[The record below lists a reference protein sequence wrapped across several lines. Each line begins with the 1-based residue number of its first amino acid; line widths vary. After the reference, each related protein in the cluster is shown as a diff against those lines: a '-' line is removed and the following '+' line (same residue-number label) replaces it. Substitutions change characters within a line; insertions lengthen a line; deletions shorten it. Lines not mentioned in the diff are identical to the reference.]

1 MSQKEHFPFHL
12 YIKINRLCTVLES
25 KENKK
30 ILLCKFKFTAQMN
43 KFTVYFTNIIQQI
56 EPVNKSTTLK
66 FFKWQADNQ

>member
-12 YIKINRLCTVLES
+12 YNKINRICTVLES
-25 KENKK
+25 KEN